1 MHTLIVGRSMS
12 GKSAMAK
19 TLGSQLRAQGHFVV
33 AYNPTGE
40 KGYTRRDEFGCAG
53 ADEEYDD
60 PDKWEARIIELA
72 EKNNE
77 KAIFL
82 IVDEAHEVFPTHGVE
97 RNWIATKGRHFGFNI
112 IACTQRGAQ
121 VSPTLRSQCTRIYL
135 FPCSLT
141 DARFMADE
149 FGNKKLSRANELRP
163 LHYYRIDKTG
173 IASGKISG

>member
-1 MHTLIVGRSMS
+1 MHTLIVGRSQS
-12 GKSAMAK
+12 GKSALAK
-19 TLGSQLRAQGHFVV
+19 TLGSQLRADGHFVV

-53 ADEEYDD
+53 ADIEFDD
-60 PDKWEARIIELA
+60 PDRFEEYLSKKA
-72 EKNNE
+72 ESNSSE
-77 KAIFL
+77 PIFV
-82 IVDEAHEVFPTHGVE
+82 IVDEAHEMFPTHGRE

-112 IACTQRGAQ
+112 IAITQRGAQ

-149 FGNKKLSRANELRP
+149 YGNKKLSRANELP
-163 LHYYRIDKTG
+163 ALHYYRIDK
-173 IASGKISG
+173 SGLAKGRL